1 MEGFLFLLTSPRI
14 NSSFLMVCLFPRCNR
29 WAITGFSHF
38 FMNSRKL
45 VEHAL
50 HAASSTHLGLNNQ
63 PPLRRTEK
71 NLGSLTDPKLRWKN
85 ASIFCDPAVKHE
97 RWLVGCHWSKK
108 AGCGW
113 LWFVA
118 FFFGWPSGTV
128 FRKSKIYDICGWETR
143 LGLRIF
149 TRPANHMYVM
159 ILEAMYT
166 NTYILIWICSSKHF
180 CQVSA
185 S

>member
-14 NSSFLMVCLFPRCNR
+14 NSSLLMVSFFPRCNW
-29 WAITGFSHF
+29 WAIIGFSHF

-50 HAASSTHLGLNNQ
+50 HAASSTHLGLNTQ
-63 PPLRRTEK
+63 PPLRSPEK

-118 FFFGWPSGTV
+118 FFRMTKWYGFP
-128 FRKSKIYDICGWETR
+128 KIKDICGWETR
-143 LGLRIF
+143 FGLQIF

-159 ILEAMYT
+159 ILEAMYE
-166 NTYILIWICSSKHF
+166 NTYILIWISSSKYF